1 LTPDIDVGA
10 LAEILLDPEVGAFDD
25 AKVLVNMTSASV
37 RREIA
42 DFFTQK
48 SREDLLLLYFSGHGV
63 LDDRGRLHLA
73 VKDTDHNL
81 LRGTAVAASFIADE
95 MDNSRSQRQVLIL
108 DCCHSGAFAR
118 GTKGSPGL
126 TVGTAAIEGTGFARV
141 VLTATDSTQY
151 AWEGDRIIG
160 EAESSLFTHYIV
172 QGLQSGEA
180 DINGDGQI
188 NIDELYYYVYAQVVQ
203 ETPRQTPGKW
213 SFKEQGEIVIA
224 RAGPQEGPRPIVE
237 AQPFIDVELQQKLQH
252 LYTKGLSAYW
262 LEEWEQ
268 AAHNFQLI
276 LEINPDYQDA
286 AEKFAEVR
294 RQLNLKNM
302 YDQALAAFEAQKYR
316 EAVTAFETLVAEA
329 PDYKGAVSKLQA
341 ATASGLVIF
350 THRRNSCTRRDG
362 GKP

>member
-1 LTPDIDVGA
+1 MSRRLALIIGNSAYRDGTLARLLTPDIDVGA

-25 AKVLVNMTSASV
+25 AKVLVNMTSATV
-37 RREIA
+37 RRAISDLFA
-42 DFFTQK
+42 QK

-73 VKDTDHNL
+73 VKDTDHGL

-126 TVGTAAIEGTGFARV
+126 TVGTAAAFEGTGFGRV
-141 VLTATDSTQY
+141 VLTATDATQY

-160 EAESSLFTHYIV
+160 EAESSLFTHYMV

-188 NIDELYYYVYAQVVQ
+188 TIDELYDYVYTQVVQ
-203 ETPRQTPGKW
+203 QTPRQTPGKW

-224 RAGPQEGPRPIVE
+224 RAGRPEGARPVVE
-237 AQPFIDVELQQKLQH
+237 AKPFVDVELQQKLEQ

-276 LEINPDYQDA
+276 LES
-286 AEKFAEVR
+286 V
-294 RQLNLKNM
+294 
-302 YDQALAAFEAQKYR
+302 
-316 EAVTAFETLVAEA
+316 
-329 PDYKGAVSKLQA
+329 
-341 ATASGLVIF
+341 
-350 THRRNSCTRRDG
+350 
-362 GKP
+362 